1 MPAKKAL
8 RQTSKTPAGRPSPKK
23 AHAGKASKPVKA
35 ARPVKAAK
43 AEGAAPVK
51 AYIAKLPAW
60 QGKFLSR
67 FDKLVS
73 AEAPDA
79 VRAVKWSA
87 CFYGQPGGGWFAS
100 SKGFS
105 KHVKVTWFAGT
116 RLKPVPPAG
125 ESEMGRA
132 IDLRET
138 DKMDEGQMRSWIKQ
152 AQDLPGWGNT

>member
-1 MPAKKAL
+1 VPAKKAAK
-8 RQTSKTPAGRPSPKK
+8 Q
-23 AHAGKASKPVKA
+23 AGKKSAKSSKRTKKP
-35 ARPVKAAK
+35 ARPGKPAKPVKAAK
-43 AEGAAPVK
+43 ADGAAPVK

-60 QGKFLSR
+60 QGKFLAR
-67 FDKLVS
+67 FDELVS

-105 KHVKVTWFAGT
+105 KHVKVTWFSGT
-116 RLKPVPPAG
+116 KLRPVPPAG
-125 ESEMGRA
+125 ESETGRA

-138 DKMDEGQMRSWIKQ
+138 DTMDERQIRDWIRQARS
-152 AQDLPGWGNT
+152 LPGWGNT